1 MNDKTS
7 APLARIAAAKALLER
22 GWGKPPELA
31 QAVPAEQPI
40 LKVVREIVH
49 VAKTPEQI
57 AEGAAGE
64 PPLIEWEDVRIQ
76 MDSAADSAAMFMS
89 TPMRRMCSG
98 CCARAASGHAATA
111 PPRSVMNSRLFIQS
125 PRRRGRGKIQE

>member
-1 MNDKTS
+1 MNDETS

-49 VAKTPEQI
+49 VTKTPEQI
-57 AEGAAGE
+57 AEEAAGE
-64 PPLIEWEDVRIQ
+64 PPLIEWKDVRNPTNGTGN
-76 MDSAADSAAMFMS
+76 A
-89 TPMRRMCSG
+89 
-98 CCARAASGHAATA
+98 H
-111 PPRSVMNSRLFIQS
+111 
-125 PRRRGRGKIQE
+125 